1 MYCAWQVTDGLGEKR
16 PDLVKEEKKNIRDEV
31 GQGSGKSDEAEES
44 NKWRG
49 SNPAKYGRKRLRISN
64 TVKML

>member
-44 NKWRG
+44 NK
-49 SNPAKYGRKRLRISN
+49 
-64 TVKML
+64 